1 MCVEGEGG
9 PREPGTHT
17 RGRQSKRRP
26 VRFRQSALL
35 SHLRVQRDH
44 GCSASRA
51 RSAPGAHARCPPP
64 PPTYLHRAR
73 EAHAPLGGVVAPR
86 GAHVQAQEDHAQK
99 QSQRVRAQRHGLA
112 ATWSSP
118 RHGSSAARSILLVAT
133 HKGRRH
139 CPPVGAGQSVWCSS
153 SRKRILTHV
162 LLHAQQIACAA
173 RRRARQSPHRAA
185 AAGRSRAP
193 GGGHAQG
200 GATARARGAAAGCLL
215 AVSRAETGGRLLG
228 TRRAPSPPP
237 PPPWRASGGEHA
249 CMCVW
254 RPTHRAVGHM
264 ACGCPVFKSSR

>member
-73 EAHAPLGGVVAPR
+73 EAHAPLGVVVAPR

-153 SRKRILTHV
+153 SRKRIAADARV
-162 LLHAQQIACAA
+162 VACATDRM
-173 RRRARQSPHRAA
+173 RRSASGKAVAA
-185 AAGRSRAP
+185 QGSGSGQIEGA
-193 GGGHAQG
+193 GGGGTRKVGQR
-200 GATARARGAAAGCLL
+200 RARGAPRPAASLL
-215 AVSRAETGGRLLG
+215 SHGRKLVAACWARG
-228 TRRAPSPPP
+228 ARPRRPPP
-237 PPPWRASGGEHA
+237 PLARLGRGT
-249 CMCVW
+249 CMYVCVEADSPRS
-254 RPTHRAVGHM
+254 RPHGVRLPGL
-264 ACGCPVFKSSR
+264 